1 MEADRQR
8 SLDVLLV
15 ALAGRLAFWAAFALI
30 AVDAVVDLW
39 RDGSQALAVLAGLF
53 APVTFVVW
61 PWQHE
66 AFGAPLWIVFLVAVA
81 ARALAVAAVRGL
93 FSPGAARGRA

>member
-30 AVDAVVDLW
+30 AVDAVVELW
-39 RDGSQALAVLAGLF
+39 REGSHTLAVLAGVF

-66 AFGAPLWIVFLVAVA
+66 VFGFPLWIVFLVAVA
-81 ARALAVAAVRGL
+81 ARALALATARGL